1 VLSFESER
9 TTTVSLSCRSPI
21 YAVESTCFKIAK
33 IDVADIEK
41 IVNPIT
47 GENLYVWRDAADHA
61 CIPNLPFHDEHP
73 QASQDIAT
81 DLADAA
87 EILTA
92 EQFEE
97 AKELWAVRDATRGER
112 RQE

>member
-1 VLSFESER
+1 
-9 TTTVSLSCRSPI
+9 
-21 YAVESTCFKIAK
+21 
-33 IDVADIEK
+33 
-41 IVNPIT
+41 
-47 GENLYVWRDAADHA
+47 VWRDAADHA

-97 AKELWAVRDATRGER
+97 AKELWAVRDANPR
-112 RQE
+112 RASARVNTSTWWVISLPSVFPPIVRLAYI